1 MFPTLLVLL
10 LVLAMP
16 MLYSLTVSF
25 FDTNLKVRGLGNF
38 VGLDNYINVLH
49 DKYFIGSA
57 FTTLIFTVGVVFFE
71 FVFGLIIALL
81 LNNEIRGKNIFF
93 SIIIVP
99 MMITPIAV
107 GLTWR
112 LLLHSTLG
120 IVNYT
125 LSLFGIA
132 GKAWLAEST
141 LALGTV
147 MFIDVWQQIPYMVL
161 IILAGLVSLPT
172 EPYEAA
178 AIDGA
183 SRLQV
188 FFRFTIPMMMPTF
201 AVVILLRSIT
211 ALKTYDLIYV
221 LTKGGPGTTTEVISY
236 HIYQQAFRYLEIGTA
251 SSMSYLLL
259 ISIVPL
265 AFVFIKLAKNQTVE

>member
-1 MFPTLLVLL
+1 MLPSLVVMA
-10 LVLAMP
+10 LVLAVP
-16 MLYSLTVSF
+16 MFYSLTTSF
-25 FDTNLKVRGLGNF
+25 FDTNLKTKGLGSF
-38 VGLDNYINVLH
+38 VGLDNYIRVLQ
-49 DKYFIGSA
+49 DKYFIDSA
-57 FTTLIFTVGVVFFE
+57 LTTVIFTVGVVFFE
-71 FVFGLIIALL
+71 FILGLAIALL
-81 LNNEIRGKNIFF
+81 LNNEIKGKNIFF

-112 LLLHSTLG
+112 LLLHSNLG
-120 IVNYT
+120 IVNYV
-125 LSLFGIA
+125 LSLFGIS
-132 GKAWLAEST
+132 GKAWLADSG

-147 MFIDVWQQIPYMVL
+147 MFIDVWQQVPYMVL
-161 IILAGLVSLPT
+161 IILAGLVTLPA

-178 AIDGA
+178 VIDGA
-183 SRLQV
+183 SRMQI
-188 FFRFTIPMMMPTF
+188 FFQCTIPMMMPTF

-259 ISIVPL
+259 ICIVPL
-265 AFVFIKLAKNQTVE
+265 AFVFIKLAKNRTA